1 MGKREQINVGD
12 LVSLVSNDKFADHT
26 YAEQRNVGVVTE
38 VRGDFLYH
46 VKWGSADLSP
56 CWYQKRTLI
65 KLNNQKNKNK
75 YLTNPAQ

>member
-12 LVSLVSNDKFADHT
+12 LVCLISSDKFADQT
-26 YAEQRNVGVVTE
+26 YAERRNVGVVTQI
-38 VRGDFLYH
+38 VGNHMCY
-46 VKWGSADLSP
+46 VKWVSADLSP

-75 YLTNPAQ
+75 YLTNPTQ

>member
-12 LVSLVSNDKFADHT
+12 LVSLFSDPEGYKDSYV
-26 YAEQRNVGVVTE
+26 EQRNVGVVTQI
-38 VRGDFLYH
+38 VGNHMCY
-46 VKWGSADLSP
+46 VKWVSADLSP

-75 YLTNPAQ
+75 YLTDPTQ